1 MILLNIFGSALG
13 ILQVSLVLCLFARYI
28 YLEKGFSSLKQLKLF
43 WGIAAG
49 ISLVCTACQEIFGF
63 MEDYLLLIIIGIFS
77 FYIVL
82 TREKKRIRGIFLLF
96 PILGFVISIFFFI
109 VLGPLLAGYYDI
121 ESEFAWYPLMD
132 IFAWALLLLFY
143 FAGKNL
149 ASKTEGKRRPAFI
162 KSLGT
167 MAVKYFRD
175 FSSDPGDHAPFF
187 QRSFYHQRRSVTF
200 LLAGGISA
208 LLLDLSILFL
218 VLQGNQKRYYEQ
230 KALEN
235 EYYLQAEL
243 RYFQAR
249 QKDQEAV
256 RRLRHDMKNHLFC
269 IQELLARGEEQELSA
284 YLEDLNT
291 RLFKNAGDISL
302 GNDIADAICWE
313 KARLAEEKGIR
324 ITA

>member
-1 MILLNIFGSALG
+1 
-13 ILQVSLVLCLFARYI
+13 
-28 YLEKGFSSLKQLKLF
+28 
-43 WGIAAG
+43 
-49 ISLVCTACQEIFGF
+49 
-63 MEDYLLLIIIGIFS
+63 
-77 FYIVL
+77 
-82 TREKKRIRGIFLLF
+82 
-96 PILGFVISIFFFI
+96 
-109 VLGPLLAGYYDI
+109 
-121 ESEFAWYPLMD
+121 
-132 IFAWALLLLFY
+132 
-143 FAGKNL
+143 
-149 ASKTEGKRRPAFI
+149 
-162 KSLGT
+162 
-167 MAVKYFRD
+167 MAVKYFRI
-175 FSSDPGDHAPFF
+175 FLLILVIMLL
-187 QRSFYHQRRSVTF
+187 SFKDLFTTREEGVTF

-324 ITA
+324 ITADGKISSKAEILPADICTIFAMRWTMPWNI

>member
-96 PILGFVISIFFFI
+96 PILGFVISVFFFI

-132 IFAWALLLLFY
+132 IFAWALCC
-143 FAGKNL
+143 
-149 ASKTEGKRRPAFI
+149 S
-162 KSLGT
+162 
-167 MAVKYFRD
+167 
-175 FSSDPGDHAPFF
+175 
-187 QRSFYHQRRSVTF
+187 
-200 LLAGGISA
+200 
-208 LLLDLSILFL
+208 SIL
-218 VLQGNQKRYYEQ
+218 
-230 KALEN
+230 
-235 EYYLQAEL
+235 
-243 RYFQAR
+243 
-249 QKDQEAV
+249 QERTGV
-256 RRLRHDMKNHLFC
+256 KN
-269 IQELLARGEEQELSA
+269 
-284 YLEDLNT
+284 
-291 RLFKNAGDISL
+291 
-302 GNDIADAICWE
+302 
-313 KARLAEEKGIR
+313 
-324 ITA
+324 